1 MTESRDRNIK
11 TEGEGETRPPG
22 GRFLSLSAFIVM
34 MIVIMSLFFLL
45 LEPESAS
52 VKRELKKHS
61 EAMDKARFLKEEAY
75 RQKFKSETESL
86 QFTLARAYNGERTP
100 DLALTILEG
109 LIKERERPAEGDEKR
124 VESDPTALRMR
135 ALYWEEMANSF
146 KLKSDPEKRET
157 ALKNRDRLR
166 QKARDAAREAA
177 ERDAKP
183 KKVPE

>member
-1 MTESRDRNIK
+1 MTESRDKNIK
-11 TEGEGETRPPG
+11 TEGEGRPPG

-34 MIVIMSLFFLL
+34 MVVIMSLFFLL

-61 EAMDKARFLKEEAY
+61 EAVDKARFLKEEAY
-75 RQKFKSETESL
+75 RQKFKSETEFL
-86 QFTLARAYNGERTP
+86 QFTLARAYNGERAP

-109 LIKERERPAEGDEKR
+109 LIKESERPAEDAEKR
-124 VESDPTALRMR
+124 VESDAAALRMR

-146 KLKSDPEKRET
+146 KLKSDPGKRET

-166 QKARDAAREAA
+166 QKSRNAAREAA

-183 KKVPE
+183 KKIPE